1 MSASSHHWPC
11 QQPYR
16 DWRDPDWRDRDTRR
30 GRERERERHARAH
43 HELEA
48 HRESLKSRA
57 PARISLDDNSLNIW
71 NQWKR
76 NCNACDITAA
86 TLFDMHHVVDQV
98 GFDDGAD
105 LGGWLDHFPNEQHGH
120 FLCSFGKQ
128 WTADT
133 FYENKPCKA
142 LIAELDG
149 YIFTDE
155 FGNEPSSYQTSG
167 VVRVYWP
174 RNIPAKYEGRAVR
187 VSGDKGSVSQ
197 LLGVP
202 TILFDDSEANALTH
216 DHASPANASVVVK
229 VGEKKS
235 KHHMDFPGEYMYS
248 QTWQHWLEIIKDFSL
263 ALGETEP
270 RRERAQKKFFNCYYD
285 VRSMA

>member
-1 MSASSHHWPC
+1 M
-11 QQPYR
+11 
-16 DWRDPDWRDRDTRR
+16 
-30 GRERERERHARAH
+30 
-43 HELEA
+43 
-48 HRESLKSRA
+48 
-57 PARISLDDNSLNIW
+57 
-71 NQWKR
+71 
-76 NCNACDITAA
+76 
-86 TLFDMHHVVDQV
+86 
-98 GFDDGAD
+98 
-105 LGGWLDHFPNEQHGH
+105 
-120 FLCSFGKQ
+120 
-128 WTADT
+128 
-133 FYENKPCKA
+133 
-142 LIAELDG
+142 
-149 YIFTDE
+149 
-155 FGNEPSSYQTSG
+155 
-167 VVRVYWP
+167 RVYWL
-174 RNIPAKYEGRAVR
+174 RNIPAKYERRAVR